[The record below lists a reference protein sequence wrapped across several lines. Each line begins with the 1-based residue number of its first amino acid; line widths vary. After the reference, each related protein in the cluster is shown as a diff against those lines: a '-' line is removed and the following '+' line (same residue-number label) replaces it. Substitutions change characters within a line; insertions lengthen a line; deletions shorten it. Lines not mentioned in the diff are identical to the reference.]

1 MAARVSA
8 PLRTT
13 LLAVAELMTA
23 AREPWW
29 IIAGAA
35 AALHGAMGAVGDVD
49 VVMGEEDA
57 LRLLPVLGLSPES
70 GTPSDQFRSRLFA
83 RWTMP
88 PVEVE
93 FMAGFETLADAEWR
107 PVVFTTRERMEMEG
121 RALFVPALEEL
132 IGHLRMLGRPKD
144 LARIRLLELRATS

>member
-1 MAARVSA
+1 MAARVAA
-8 PLRTT
+8 PLRTS

-49 VVMGEEDA
+49 VLMGEEDA
-57 LRLLPVLGLSPES
+57 RRLLPVLGLRPQPGPASE
-70 GTPSDQFRSRLFA
+70 QFRSALFA

-93 FMAGFETLADAEWR
+93 FMAGFDVNGAAGWCPFVPD
-107 PVVFTTRERMEMEG
+107 TREPVELGG
-121 RALFVPALEEL
+121 RTLFVPALPEL
-132 IGHLRMLGRPKD
+132 IEHLRMLGRPKD
-144 LARIRLLELRATS
+144 LARIRLLERGSIF